1 MRTKIIFRYVGLT
14 LVMVATLMLA
24 SAIVA
29 IMMHDKESLIPLLY
43 SAFITFIVGSYP
55 LIFTHPGNHMS
66 KAEGYHVVVFSW
78 LAACIFGM
86 LPYLCFGKEF
96 TVVNSLFESVSG
108 FTTTGASILD
118 DIEAVPAGLLFW
130 RMATSWIGGI
140 GIVAVFSLFVSKS
153 HDDRSALSGSEIS
166 SIATDQTT
174 RRGKNVVY
182 MMLII
187 YTALTM
193 LCTVS
198 LRFTGMGWFDAVT
211 NAMSTCSTCG
221 FCIKNA
227 SIAAYDSAAS
237 EAILIVFM
245 VISGISFI
253 QIYSLLFTRD
263 RKWAK
268 FEVSGIY
275 LLMMAS
281 ATLALTVNLWHSGSY
296 DSFLSA
302 LRPAAFQ
309 VASLTT
315 TTGFATADTNLWPN
329 FGKIILIVCSLICG
343 CSGSTAGG
351 IKVDRLIMVSKN
363 CKREL
368 FRVRRP
374 NVVSSIK
381 MNGSWVSESMIRS
394 VNTFIILYVGIL
406 FLGTFINI
414 LGGLDIVTASSAAIA
429 CMGNVGPGFGDVGSV
444 GNYADFPVIQKCS
457 SMALM
462 LLGRLEIIP
471 ILLAFGRWKA

>member
-1 MRTKIIFRYVGLT
+1 MRTTIIFRYVGLT

-24 SAIVA
+24 SALVA
-29 IMMHDKESLIPLLY
+29 FLMHDRESLIPLLY
-43 SAFITFIVGSYP
+43 SAFITFIVGGYP
-55 LIFTHPGNHMS
+55 LIFTRHGKHVS

-96 TVVNSLFESVSG
+96 TPVNSLFESVSG

-166 SIATDQTT
+166 NIASDQTT
-174 RRGKNVVY
+174 RRGKNIVR
-182 MMLII
+182 MMLVI
-187 YTALTM
+187 YTALTT
-193 LCTVS
+193 LCTLS
-198 LRFTGMGWFDAVT
+198 LHFTGMDWFDAIT

-227 SIAAYDSAAS
+227 SIAAYDNAAS
-237 EAILIVFM
+237 EIVLIVFM
-245 VISGISFI
+245 IISGVSFI
-253 QIYSLLFTRD
+253 QIYSLLFTKD
-263 RKWAK
+263 RQHAR
-268 FEVSGIY
+268 FEVTRVY
-275 LLMMAS
+275 LLMMLV
-281 ATLALTVNLWHSGSY
+281 ATLGLTADLLFAGKY

-315 TTGFATADTNLWPN
+315 TTGFATADTNVWPN
-329 FGKIILIVCSLICG
+329 LGKGILVVCSLICG

-351 IKVDRLIMVSKN
+351 IKVDRMLMVAKN
-363 CKREL
+363 CKNEL
-368 FRVRRP
+368 YRIRRP
-374 NVVSSIK
+374 HAILGIK

-394 VNTFIILYVGIL
+394 VNTFIVLYLVIII
-406 FLGTFINI
+406 LGTLVNI
-414 LGGLDIVTASSAAIA
+414 IGGLDLTTAMSASIA
-429 CMGNVGPGFGDVGSV
+429 CVGNVGPGFGDVSSV
-444 GNYADFPVIQKCS
+444 GNYTDFPAVLKCT
-457 SMALM
+457 SMAQM

-471 ILLAFGRWKA
+471 ILLAFGRWKE